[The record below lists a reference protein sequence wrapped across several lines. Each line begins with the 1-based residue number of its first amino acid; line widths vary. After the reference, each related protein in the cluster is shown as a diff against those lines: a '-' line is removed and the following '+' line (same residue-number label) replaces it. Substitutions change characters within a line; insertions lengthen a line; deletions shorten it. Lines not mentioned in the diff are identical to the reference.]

1 MEKRPKIKIRYSIY
15 EIIIDLISIAA
26 IIINIYLLLKYYK
39 ALPNVIPT
47 HFSGAGAPD
56 GYGNKSSILILTG
69 INFIMYIFLTTLSRF
84 PRVYNYLKPITK
96 ENAEYQYKC
105 ARQLIIIIKAE
116 FAIIFTYVGWN
127 SIKIALEKVS
137 GLGIWFLPIILV
149 VIFGTLAIYIRKCFY
164 FFWL

>member
-26 IIINIYLLLKYYK
+26 IIINVYLLLKHYK

-56 GYGNKSSILILTG
+56 GYGSKNSILILAG

-84 PRVYNYLKPITK
+84 PRIYNYLKPITK

-127 SIKIALEKVS
+127 SIKVALEKVS

-149 VIFGTLAIYIRKCFY
+149 VIFGTLAIYIRKC
-164 FFWL
+164 LK